1 MEPLA
6 TCACGASPAFDCE
19 VQCEGFR
26 FLEYVALAMV
36 MERKKEMMSGTPH
49 DLLTHCR
56 RSLLK
61 FFIPE
66 NGPEPV

>member
-1 MEPLA
+1 M
-6 TCACGASPAFDCE
+6 TV

-26 FLEYVALAMV
+26 FLEYVVLAMV
-36 MERKKEMMSGTPH
+36 MERKREKMSGTPRA
-49 DLLTHCR
+49 LLTHCR
-56 RSLLK
+56 RSPLK